1 MRIVRVLGIAPS
13 GLFVIGAVTAYGQI
27 NTRAQHGETTAAVID
42 DKGNMYVPSDYR
54 TAYQMLG
61 SWAVARDDGPGSKQL
76 HGVYASPGT
85 LAGAAS

>member
-42 DKGNMYVPSDYR
+42 DKG
-54 TAYQMLG
+54 T
-61 SWAVARDDGPGSKQL
+61 
-76 HGVYASPGT
+76 YASLGT
-85 LAGAAS
+85 IARTDTFPTAPFS